1 MRNGMAKKNEGNIT
15 ATISTGLIAILTY
28 TSFVP
33 DEFQEFS
40 KLAVPFLSHWIV
52 IFCVWIFLISNFDT
66 IDNLRESKARL
77 KLRKE
82 IQQDIDALNE
92 AIDSGRLNEVDTE
105 KKRKELDMK
114 YKELTNIKV
123 KV

>member
-1 MRNGMAKKNEGNIT
+1 M
-15 ATISTGLIAILTY
+15 
-28 TSFVP
+28 
-33 DEFQEFS
+33 
-40 KLAVPFLSHWIV
+40 